1 MKVRVESLT
10 KQFGA
15 QGVPAVHNATFDGA
29 DGGITT
35 LLGPSGSG
43 KTTIL
48 RIIAG
53 LETADQGVVLVGDEN
68 VMNIPVRKRGFGVV
82 FQNFA
87 LFDHMTVR
95 ENIAFGL
102 RVRRASRADIQTRVD
117 ELLALVQ
124 LEGYGDRFPM
134 QLSGGQ
140 RQRVGFARALAPHPK
155 LLLLDEPF
163 GALDARVRA
172 ELREWL
178 RRLHDATHLTTIMVT
193 HDQEEALDLS
203 DRLVV
208 MDKGK
213 IQQVGAPSEVYAS
226 PATSF
231 VAAFVGSAN
240 VLHGRVLEGR
250 AQIAARSFSVPR
262 DTTNGAQVRA
272 VVRPSDI
279 RIARLPVEKPGSTGA
294 SPASGRIQRIVDL
307 GTHVKL
313 DLVLTT
319 RESVTVHVSRKEFE
333 VLALIQGELVLV
345 DLDNAR
351 VFVEDYSI

>member
-1 MKVRVESLT
+1 MS
-10 KQFGA
+10 
-15 QGVPAVHNATFDGA
+15 
-29 DGGITT
+29 
-35 LLGPSGSG
+35 
-43 KTTIL
+43 
-48 RIIAG
+48 
-53 LETADQGVVLVGDEN
+53 
-68 VMNIPVRKRGFGVV
+68 
-82 FQNFA
+82 
-87 LFDHMTVR
+87 VR

-102 RVRRASRADIQTRVD
+102 RVRRTPRADIQTRVQ
-117 ELLALVQ
+117 ELLGLVQ
-124 LEGYGDRFPM
+124 LEGYGDRFPS

-203 DRLVV
+203 DCLVV

-213 IQQVGAPSEVYAS
+213 IHQVGAPSEVYAS

-250 AQIAARSFSVPR
+250 AQIAATSFSVPGNTS
-262 DTTNGAQVRA
+262 DGAQVRA

-279 RIARLPVEKPGSTGA
+279 RISRLPAEKPGPTRP
-294 SPASGRIQRIVDL
+294 SPASGCIQRIVDL

-313 DLVLTT
+313 DLALTT
-319 RESVTVHVSRKEFE
+319 RELVTVHVSRKEFE
-333 VLALIQGELVLV
+333 ALALCRGESVLV
-345 DLDNAR
+345 DLESAR
-351 VFVEDYSI
+351 IFVEDYSV

>member
-1 MKVRVESLT
+1 
-10 KQFGA
+10 
-15 QGVPAVHNATFDGA
+15 
-29 DGGITT
+29 
-35 LLGPSGSG
+35 
-43 KTTIL
+43 
-48 RIIAG
+48 
-53 LETADQGVVLVGDEN
+53 
-68 VMNIPVRKRGFGVV
+68 V

-102 RVRRASRADIQTRVD
+102 RARRASRADTEARVD

-124 LEGYGDRFPM
+124 LEGYGDRFPS

-178 RRLHDATHLTTIMVT
+178 RRLHDVTHLTTIMVT

-208 MDKGK
+208 MDRGR
-213 IQQVGAPSEVYAS
+213 IQQVGAPSEVYES

-231 VAAFVGSAN
+231 VASFVGSAN

-250 AQIAARSFSVPR
+250 AQIAATSFRVPSNTS
-262 DTTNGAQVRA
+262 DGAQVQA
-272 VVRPSDI
+272 VVRPHDI
-279 RIARLPVEKPGSTGA
+279 HIARMPAETAASAAPSPV
-294 SPASGRIQRIVDL
+294 SGRIRRIVDL
-307 GTHVKL
+307 GTHMKL
-313 DLVLTT
+313 DLALTT
-319 RESVTVHVSRKEFE
+319 GESVTVHVSRKELE
-333 VLALIQGELVLV
+333 PLALSEGDSVLV
-345 DLDNAR
+345 DLESAR
-351 VFVEDYSI
+351 VFVEDYCV